1 MKSHDFAKQLTMMA
15 KILKNGPNIELHELD
30 MHSFKYDNYYSPK
43 LVEQSDIPKALSML
57 VGLNDVSKSQ
67 WITLITDYELP
78 IDIRPR
84 DATRDIIGKLL
95 NYLSQNKEAR
105 ERLSG
110 KKNKKVSSSSSDLAD
125 ALSILLT

>member
-15 KILKNGPNIELHELD
+15 KILKNGPNVELHELN
-30 MHSFKYDNYYSPK
+30 MHDFKYDSYYSPK
-43 LVEQSDIPKALSML
+43 TVEQNDIPKALSML
-57 VGLNDVSKSQ
+57 VGLNEVSKSQ
-67 WITLITDYELP
+67 WIDFISDYELP
-78 IDIRPR
+78 IDIRQR

-95 NYLSQNKEAR
+95 NYLSQNREAR

-110 KKNKKVSSSSSDLAD
+110 RKNKRVSNSSSDLAD

>member
-30 MHSFKYDNYYSPK
+30 MQDFKYKSNYYSPK
-43 LVEQSDIPKALSML
+43 VEQNDIPKALCML

-67 WITLITDYELP
+67 WITFIHDYDLP

-95 NYLSQNKEAR
+95 NHLSQNREAR